1 LKRAIEAREVI
12 TLHSDGLCLRGTYH
26 RPPDGKLVGSPA
38 SNEKSR
44 IGVLFVTLVLPR
56 AANADAAVYWA
67 DSLARYGYHTFRCDL
82 PGMGDSDGD
91 LTKIDLQTR
100 VDSGACGPVVCDIV
114 NQLAERFNLEG
125 MVVVGNCSGAVT
137 ALFAS
142 AGSPQIRGLILLDPY
157 FLVQQENETEHKLV
171 TWQSR
176 LITLLVG
183 NRPTQ
188 PKFYDAGIKFLI
200 CLRTVYRRLRQ
211 RRPPVP
217 QSKLPSNA
225 NLALI
230 RCWNQFT
237 SNGFPM
243 LVLRSPGSLP
253 KAGEFDYIG
262 YLQQLSDRNR
272 ISIQL
277 IEGATHAFAER
288 RIKAEVWKH
297 TKEWL
302 KAYFPLARCT
312 ETETQD
318 EERRS
323 LELASAIVR
332 THSNVL

>member
-1 LKRAIEAREVI
+1 LKPAIEAREVI
-12 TLHSDGLCLRGTYH
+12 TLDSDGLCLRGTYH
-26 RPPDGKLVGSPA
+26 RPPDEKPVCSPA
-38 SNEKSR
+38 SNEEGR
-44 IGVLFVTLVLPR
+44 MGILFVTLVLPR

-67 DSLARYGYHTFRCDL
+67 DLLARYGYHTFRCDL

-91 LTKIDLQTR
+91 LTKVDLQTR

-114 NQLAERFNLEG
+114 NQLAERFNLGG

-142 AGSPQIRGLILLDPY
+142 AGSPRIRGLILLDPY
-157 FLVQQENETEHKLV
+157 FFVQQENEIERKLV
-171 TWQSR
+171 SWQSR
-176 LITLLVG
+176 IIKKLVG

-188 PKFYDAGIKFLI
+188 PKLYDARIKFLI
-200 CLRTVYRRLRQ
+200 GCRNVYRRLRHV
-211 RRPPVP
+211 RPPAP
-217 QSKLPSNA
+217 QSKLPGNA

-230 RCWNQFT
+230 RCWTQFT

-262 YLQQLSDRNR
+262 YLEQLSDRNR
-272 ISIQL
+272 LSTKL

-288 RIKAEVWKH
+288 QSKAEVWKH

-302 KAYFPLARCT
+302 SAYFPLTRSG
-312 ETETQD
+312 ETRD
-318 EERRS
+318 EERRP
-323 LELASAIVR
+323 LELANATMR
-332 THSNVL
+332 THSNVH